1 MPMLWK
7 LSILRSIRDKKPDG
21 IRSHWIGIAEYEI
34 GRTPDREHITVFWVV
49 GMFPNDWRCIDTQ
62 REHIITITQ

>member
-21 IRSHWIGIAEYEI
+21 IKYWMQ
-34 GRTPDREHITVFWVV
+34 GRIILTLDREYITAICDN
-49 GMFPNDWRCIDTQ
+49 GKYPNDCGFFRKLTA
-62 REHIITITQ
+62 RIITIRR